1 MAANPY
7 RFQISFRDIFPY
19 SIIKTFTVRKN
30 FLLTLSNIA
39 AYIRVLFK
47 AIRLFFPSILFL
59 LMALFAFWQL
69 SQGKDVMQRTLE
81 NHRIFYTFIIA
92 EIFWVYLT
100 WYTSRIIGKVKYDAL
115 PDEPDKEERFWGRFL
130 IQMPR
135 FLAFTCLTVMILA
148 FFKLKLSSGNE
159 KNWLYWAVLFL
170 SLFYYLWLYQFWA
183 KKADGA
189 DKLNDVKDKR
199 NYLRSFWLT
208 TFIILL
214 VALTVII
221 FAQSFWFL
229 VIFLIGLQFGLV
241 LLFVFRRKLIFINYP
256 DTNTKQPVTGEF
268 LTKVQKF
275 TMDNEDKSYTKA
287 FIVVLLIGFA
297 FYLSTIF
304 CIWFSVYIGAL
315 PFIIFA
321 FGVLLIL
328 GNGVTLLSVIS
339 RINMHIILLFFAFV
353 IGLFKEPHYTKIP
366 DKKNTANFFA
376 NRQTLNEYFKNWVDL
391 HKTELENT
399 DSTQSCP
406 VYFVLSDGGASRSG
420 YWVASVLAKLNEET
434 SGKFSSHLFCLSG
447 ASGGSVGNA
456 TYFNLLR
463 AKQTND
469 TINHELAPVQD
480 YLNTDFLTFTIARML
495 GPDVFRHIIPLYSID
510 DRAAALARVL
520 EKGSG
525 KSSLL
530 YDSMATCFSEIIT
543 QTGHQYTLPILCIN
557 TTRMQDG
564 RPAVISNIKLSDERF
579 NKRIDLL
586 NLLSEEQ
593 DIKLSTAVVLGAS
606 FPYVSPAGRID
617 SAGKVDKANYFVDGG
632 YFDNSGSGVVTEM
645 ISILLKNP
653 LYIQY
658 KSKLR
663 FYIVHITN
671 SPEGS
676 ADLKKVNPLINDL
689 AAPVKTLVGAYG
701 TQTIVNDE
709 RLINFMKYEYKNST
723 AYKDINLYDD
733 GKDIIYSM
741 NWVMSDTLM
750 SNIKYSLG
758 YNAVLKD
765 LISQIKNNK

>member
-1 MAANPY
+1 M
-7 RFQISFRDIFPY
+7 
-19 SIIKTFTVRKN
+19 
-30 FLLTLSNIA
+30 
-39 AYIRVLFK
+39 
-47 AIRLFFPSILFL
+47 
-59 LMALFAFWQL
+59 
-69 SQGKDVMQRTLE
+69 
-81 NHRIFYTFIIA
+81 
-92 EIFWVYLT
+92 
-100 WYTSRIIGKVKYDAL
+100 
-115 PDEPDKEERFWGRFL
+115 
-130 IQMPR
+130 
-135 FLAFTCLTVMILA
+135 
-148 FFKLKLSSGNE
+148 
-159 KNWLYWAVLFL
+159 
-170 SLFYYLWLYQFWA
+170 
-183 KKADGA
+183 
-189 DKLNDVKDKR
+189 
-199 NYLRSFWLT
+199 
-208 TFIILL
+208 
-214 VALTVII
+214 
-221 FAQSFWFL
+221 
-229 VIFLIGLQFGLV
+229 
-241 LLFVFRRKLIFINYP
+241 
-256 DTNTKQPVTGEF
+256 
-268 LTKVQKF
+268 
-275 TMDNEDKSYTKA
+275 
-287 FIVVLLIGFA
+287 
-297 FYLSTIF
+297 
-304 CIWFSVYIGAL
+304 
-315 PFIIFA
+315 
-321 FGVLLIL
+321 
-328 GNGVTLLSVIS
+328 
-339 RINMHIILLFFAFV
+339 
-353 IGLFKEPHYTKIP
+353 
-366 DKKNTANFFA
+366 
-376 NRQTLNEYFKNWVDL
+376 
-391 HKTELENT
+391 
-399 DSTQSCP
+399 
-406 VYFVLSDGGASRSG
+406 
-420 YWVASVLAKLNEET
+420 
-434 SGKFSSHLFCLSG
+434 SG

-543 QTGHQYTLPILCIN
+543 QTGKQYTLPILCIN

-579 NKRIDLL
+579 NKRLDLL

-671 SPEGS
+671 SPEGN

-709 RLINFMKYEYKNST
+709 RLINFMKYEYKNSN

-758 YNAVLKD
+758 FNAVLKD
-765 LISQIKNNK
+765 LIGQIKNNK